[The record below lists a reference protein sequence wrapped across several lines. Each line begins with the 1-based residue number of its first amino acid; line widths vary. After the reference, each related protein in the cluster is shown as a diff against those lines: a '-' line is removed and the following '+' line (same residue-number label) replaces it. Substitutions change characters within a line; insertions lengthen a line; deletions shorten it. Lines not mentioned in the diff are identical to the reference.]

1 MKAIGYTQPSETVA
15 ADSLQEYEVDIPVAT
30 ARDLLV
36 EIKAVSVNPVDTKLR
51 GRINPAP
58 PNMKILGY
66 DAVGTVKAVGDNVS
80 LFKVGDRV
88 FYAGDMTRQGSNAQ
102 YQLVDE
108 RIVGFA
114 PKSISD
120 AQAAA
125 LPLTAV
131 TAWELLFDR
140 LQLDNDSTQ
149 SLLVIGAAGGV
160 GSILLQ
166 LAKQLTNVTIIATA
180 SRDKSADWVRKLGA
194 DHVINHHKPMAQ
206 QLTALGFDSVDN
218 IVSLTNTDQHF
229 AQIVDCITPQGKF
242 ALIDDPAS
250 LNVVALK
257 RKSVSLHWEFMFT
270 RSLFTTTDMQTQ
282 HDILNQ
288 VSELIDNG
296 TLITTLGEELGK
308 INLANLLKA
317 HKILESQTAV
327 GKLVLS
333 GF

>member
-36 EIKAVSVNPVDTKLR
+36 EVKAVSVNPVDTKLR
-51 GRINPAP
+51 GRINPA

-114 PKSISD
+114 PISISD

-206 QLTALGFDSVDN
+206 QLAALGFDSVDN

-229 AQIVDCITPQGKF
+229 EQIVDCITPQGKF

-317 HKILESQTAV
+317 HEILESQTAV

>member
-15 ADSLQEYEVDIPVAT
+15 SDSLREYEVDIPVVT

-36 EIKAVSVNPVDTKLR
+36 EVKAVSVNPVDTKLR

-58 PNMKILGY
+58 NMKILGY
-66 DAVGTVKAVGDNVS
+66 DAVGVVKAVGEEVS

-88 FYAGDMTRQGSNAQ
+88 FYAGDMTRQGSNAE

-108 RIVGFA
+108 RIAGFA
-114 PKSISD
+114 PQSISD

-140 LQLDNDSTQ
+140 LQLKNDSTQ

-206 QLTALGFDSVDN
+206 QLSALGFASVDN

-229 AQIVDCITPQGKF
+229 EQIVDCITPQGKF

-288 VSELIDNG
+288 VSALIDNG
-296 TLITTLGEELGK
+296 TLVTTVGEELGK
-308 INLANLLKA
+308 ISVANLLKA
-317 HKILESQTAV
+317 HEMLEAQTAV

>member
-36 EIKAVSVNPVDTKLR
+36 EVKAVSVNPVDTKLR
-51 GRINPAP
+51 GRINPA

-149 SLLVIGAAGGV
+149 SLLVIGAAG
-160 GSILLQ
+160 SIGQAVCKEIFRRQPQIL
-166 LAKQLTNVTIIATA
+166 
-180 SRDKSADWVRKLGA
+180 
-194 DHVINHHKPMAQ
+194 HVIDISENNLVELVRDLRSSFGYIKGEFK
-206 QLTALGFDSVDN
+206 T
-218 IVSLTNTDQHF
+218 F
-229 AQIVDCITPQGKF
+229 AIDC
-242 ALIDDPAS
+242 AS
-250 LNVVALK
+250 IEFEVLFKYQSSYDYILNLSALK
-257 RKSVSLHWEFMFT
+257 HVRSEKDPYTLMRMINTNIFSVLNTIKLAESKKVKKYFCV
-270 RSLFTTTDMQTQ
+270 STDKAA
-282 HDILNQ
+282 NP
-288 VSELIDNG
+288 V
-296 TLITTLGEELGK
+296 
-308 INLANLLKA
+308 NLMGASK
-317 HKILESQTAV
+317 
-327 GKLVLS
+327 KLWKC
-333 GF
+333 F

>member
-36 EIKAVSVNPVDTKLR
+36 EVKAVSVNPVDTKLR
-51 GRINPAP
+51 GRINPA

-282 HDILNQ
+282 HDILNH

>member
-36 EIKAVSVNPVDTKLR
+36 EVKAVSVNPVDTKLR
-51 GRINPAP
+51 GRINPA

>member
-36 EIKAVSVNPVDTKLR
+36 EVKAVSVNPVDTKLR
-51 GRINPAP
+51 GRINPA

-88 FYAGDMTRQGSNAQ
+88 FYAGDMTRQGSNAL

-125 LPLTAV
+125 LLLTAV

-317 HKILESQTAV
+317 HEILESQTAV

>member
-36 EIKAVSVNPVDTKLR
+36 EVKAVSVNPVDTKLR
-51 GRINPAP
+51 GRINPA

-317 HKILESQTAV
+317 HEIPVSYTHLTLPTNREV
-327 GKLVLS
+327 
-333 GF
+333 

>member
-51 GRINPAP
+51 GRINPA

>member
-36 EIKAVSVNPVDTKLR
+36 EVKAVSVNPVDTKLR
-51 GRINPAP
+51 GRINPA

-114 PKSISD
+114 PISISD

-206 QLTALGFDSVDN
+206 QLAALGFDSVDN

-229 AQIVDCITPQGKF
+229 EQIVDCITPQGKF

-288 VSELIDNG
+288 VSEL
-296 TLITTLGEELGK
+296 LIMAL
-308 INLANLLKA
+308 
-317 HKILESQTAV
+317 
-327 GKLVLS
+327 
-333 GF
+333 

>member
-36 EIKAVSVNPVDTKLR
+36 EVKAVSVNPVDTKLR
-51 GRINPAP
+51 GRINPA

-160 GSILLQ
+160 GSI
-166 LAKQLTNVTIIATA
+166 
-180 SRDKSADWVRKLGA
+180 
-194 DHVINHHKPMAQ
+194 
-206 QLTALGFDSVDN
+206 
-218 IVSLTNTDQHF
+218 
-229 AQIVDCITPQGKF
+229 
-242 ALIDDPAS
+242 
-250 LNVVALK
+250 
-257 RKSVSLHWEFMFT
+257 SVSYTHL
-270 RSLFTTTDMQTQ
+270 
-282 HDILNQ
+282 
-288 VSELIDNG
+288 
-296 TLITTLGEELGK
+296 TLPT
-308 INLANLLKA
+308 
-317 HKILESQTAV
+317 SD
-327 GKLVLS
+327 LV
-333 GF
+333 

>member
-58 PNMKILGY
+58 NMKILGY

-88 FYAGDMTRQGSNAQ
+88 FYAGEMTRQGSNAQ

>member
-36 EIKAVSVNPVDTKLR
+36 EVKAVSVNPVDTKLR
-51 GRINPAP
+51 GRINPA

-140 LQLDNDSTQ
+140 LLLDNDSTQ

-206 QLTALGFDSVDN
+206 QLAALGFDSVDN

-229 AQIVDCITPQGKF
+229 EQIVDCITPQGKF

-288 VSELIDNG
+288 VFELIDNG

-317 HKILESQTAV
+317 HEILESQTAV

>member
-36 EIKAVSVNPVDTKLR
+36 EVKAVSVNPVDTKLH
-51 GRINPAP
+51 GRINPA

-114 PKSISD
+114 PISISD

-206 QLTALGFDSVDN
+206 QLAALGFDSVDN

-229 AQIVDCITPQGKF
+229 EQIVDCITPQGKF

-317 HKILESQTAV
+317 HEILESQTAV

>member
-58 PNMKILGY
+58 NMKILGY
-66 DAVGTVKAVGDNVS
+66 DAVGTVEAVGDNVS

>member
-36 EIKAVSVNPVDTKLR
+36 EVKAVSVNPVDTKLR
-51 GRINPAP
+51 GRINPA

-114 PKSISD
+114 PISISD

-317 HKILESQTAV
+317 HEILESQTAV

>member
-36 EIKAVSVNPVDTKLR
+36 EVKAVSVNPVDTKLR
-51 GRINPAP
+51 GRINPA

-270 RSLFTTTDMQTQ
+270 RSLFTTADMQTQ
-282 HDILNQ
+282 HDILNR

-317 HKILESQTAV
+317 HEILESQTAV

>member
-36 EIKAVSVNPVDTKLR
+36 EVKAVSVNPVDTKLR
-51 GRINPAP
+51 GRINPA

-194 DHVINHHKPMAQ
+194 DHVINYRRDLNWGETARALTGGRGVDHIIEVGGPATLEQSMIAIRVAGHISVIGILSGVSGAMNFVPALIKQVRLQGVLVGSRSQ
-206 QLTALGFDSVDN
+206 QQDMIRAINANSMRPIIDRHFPLSE
-218 IVSLTNTDQHF
+218 IVEAFKYQETNQHF
-229 AQIVDCITPQGKF
+229 
-242 ALIDDPAS
+242 
-250 LNVVALK
+250 
-257 RKSVSLHWEFMFT
+257 
-270 RSLFTTTDMQTQ
+270 
-282 HDILNQ
+282 
-288 VSELIDNG
+288 
-296 TLITTLGEELGK
+296 GK
-308 INLANLLKA
+308 ICLD
-317 HKILESQTAV
+317 I
-327 GKLVLS
+327 
-333 GF
+333 